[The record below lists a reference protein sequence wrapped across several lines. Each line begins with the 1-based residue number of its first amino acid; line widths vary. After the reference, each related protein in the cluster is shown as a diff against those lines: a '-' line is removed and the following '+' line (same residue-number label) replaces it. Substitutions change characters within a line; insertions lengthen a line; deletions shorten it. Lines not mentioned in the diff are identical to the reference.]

1 MFLIICLR
9 ITISEFVWKLILT
22 VDEYLFHDIKGVVT
36 EWVRFQ
42 NIEWE
47 KQTKIGQQVTLDLSD
62 VTAEYI

>member
-9 ITISEFVWKLILT
+9 IISEFVWKLILT

-36 EWVRFQ
+36 EWERFQ
-42 NIEWE
+42 NIERE
-47 KQTKIGQQVTLDLSD
+47 KQTKIGQQVTLDFSD